1 MTLSLTLGSGD
12 HVSGLKDQVL
22 DFFLFSFHSPL
33 TTHHSPLTTQYL
45 PRPFSYYNHRRPS
58 VQRTSTETYSDT
70 HRSTLRRRLPYLTV
84 MSDSGLP
91 SQFVD
96 VPQNEENSDALL
108 DFELFGDDDSGADV
122 GEEQGHNLPDESINQ
137 QVVSPSQTPNID
149 EQQQEDPSN
158 PDLEPSFNFD
168 EWLKSQDF
176 VPGPENGIIDN
187 GQAGQS
193 RPHEEPIDLN
203 QSQVDLTVG
212 GTQTQ
217 LGLDDPSAGHPS
229 SIGQPAD
236 GLTNLEQVPEF
247 NFDAFDVEEW
257 QNYANTGANVDI
269 DDILNAGVQEEQQ
282 TQDQEQGQHTDH
294 QVFAD
299 DRAGATDHTAYPQGN
314 FGSASGHVRPP
325 MASRQQSPVPTPA
338 ADSGYGTRRQTPATP
353 NQANNAVGRLGP
365 SNAQGA
371 LSARATAAR
380 HPLAEE
386 HSDIGDESESSS
398 GTDEVEYPTYRA
410 DDPFIV
416 EDPLQEEWGRTGQRN
431 GQEVWFN
438 PETNEWQPSASHHDM
453 RATLIARAQAEY
465 PDDRYLHPDPTD
477 GLLHGETAFFK
488 PHQNRGPDRN
498 QCADELF
505 VWREYQSKKD
515 ENGKPL
521 RKKPEVNEHPG
532 FMFEGDRIL
541 LDPRNNPVVN
551 HKFIPLT
558 LAVHTD
564 GGKLQEMALKPG
576 CRQIDCKQ
584 ALERLRFLIC

>member
-1 MTLSLTLGSGD
+1 
-12 HVSGLKDQVL
+12 
-22 DFFLFSFHSPL
+22 
-33 TTHHSPLTTQYL
+33 
-45 PRPFSYYNHRRPS
+45 
-58 VQRTSTETYSDT
+58 
-70 HRSTLRRRLPYLTV
+70 

-108 DFELFGDDDSGADV
+108 DLELFGDDNSGADID
-122 GEEQGHNLPDESINQ
+122 GEQGLNLLDESTNQ
-137 QVVSPSQTPNID
+137 QDVAPSGSPGVH

-158 PDLEPSFNFD
+158 PDLELSFNFD
-168 EWLKSQDF
+168 EWLESQEF
-176 VPGPENGIIDN
+176 VSAPENGIAN
-187 GQAGQS
+187 NETLGEVPSQAGLMGGDDQAH
-193 RPHEEPIDLN
+193 PHLAE
-203 QSQVDLTVG
+203 
-212 GTQTQ
+212 
-217 LGLDDPSAGHPS
+217 LGAADPSSTGRPTE
-229 SIGQPAD
+229 

-247 NFDAFDVEEW
+247 NFDAFNVEEW

-269 DDILNAGVQEEQQ
+269 DDILRAGEEQQ
-282 TQDQEQGQHTDH
+282 TQDQKQGQHTDH

-353 NQANNAVGRLGP
+353 NQANNAVVRPGP

-371 LSARATAAR
+371 SRAINTAAR
-380 HPLAEE
+380 HPLAED
-386 HSDIGDESESSS
+386 HADIGDDLFNEFDDESESSCHI
-398 GTDEVEYPTYRA
+398 DEVEYPTYRA
-410 DDPFIV
+410 DDPLIV
-416 EDPLQEEWGRTGQRN
+416 EDPPQEEWGRTGQRN
-431 GQEVWFN
+431 GQQVWFN
-438 PETNEWQPSASHHDM
+438 PETKEWQPSASHHDM

-521 RKKPEVNEHPG
+521 RKKPEVIEHPG
-532 FMFEGDRIL
+532 FMFEGDKIL

-584 ALERLRFLIC
+584 ALERMRFLIC